1 LKTKL
6 NSNSSWFTPNTTFQC
21 SKNSYKHMGQH
32 VLKRWT
38 IFTIRASLMEIEL
51 KFGKSWYV
59 FDFRKLNK
67 IARCG
72 IKIQEFAWRYEI
84 QFGALF
90 MLATSSKSPQILN

>member
-1 LKTKL
+1 
-6 NSNSSWFTPNTTFQC
+6 
-21 SKNSYKHMGQH
+21 
-32 VLKRWT
+32 
-38 IFTIRASLMEIEL
+38 MEIEL